1 MVLQSLNLVGSISPY
16 VGNLSFLRVL
26 VLNNNKFHNNIPPEI
41 GRLHRLQFL
50 CLRNNTLEHHQWEY
64 QTGNVRII

>member
-16 VGNLSFLRVL
+16 VENLSFLRVL

-50 CLRNNTLEHHQWEY
+50 CLRNNTLEHHQWEC